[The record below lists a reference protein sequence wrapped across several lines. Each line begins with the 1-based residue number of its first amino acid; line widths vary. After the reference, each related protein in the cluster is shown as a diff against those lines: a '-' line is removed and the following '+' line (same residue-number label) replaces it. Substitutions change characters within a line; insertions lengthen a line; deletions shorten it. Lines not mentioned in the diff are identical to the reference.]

1 MLELTILL
9 LAGLILAVLFVW
21 WAVKLWARE
30 IEALPAQV
38 GELLQLVPLSG
49 ISYDRVE
56 QLFDA
61 TDYRYLDRLRLHDAA
76 RRLERD
82 RRQVALLWL
91 RLMHEDFDKL
101 QQFRRILMT
110 CGVRTSPRAEWTLL
124 MNSLSF
130 RLLHGLFAVWI
141 RLLGLYATPRAHTA
155 LVGSARA
162 VSSQVAAFLAR
173 LSPGQLAEVKQ
184 RWSLR
189 GEST

>member
-9 LAGLILAVLFVW
+9 IAGLILAVLFVW
-21 WAVKLWARE
+21 WAVKLWASE
-30 IEALPAQV
+30 FEVPPAQV
-38 GELLQLVPLSG
+38 EELLQLVPLAG
-49 ISYDRVE
+49 ISYSRVE

-61 TDYRYLDRLRLHDAA
+61 GDYCYLDRLRLHYVA

-91 RLMHEDFDKL
+91 RLMREDFDKL
-101 QQFRRILMT
+101 QQFRRVVMA
-110 CGVRTSPRAEWTLL
+110 CGASTSTRAEWTLL

-130 RLLHGLFAVWI
+130 RLLHGFFAVWI
-141 RLLGLYATPRAHTA
+141 RLFGLYATPRAHTA
-155 LVGSARA
+155 LVGSARV

-173 LSPGQLAEVKQ
+173 LPPNQLAEVKH

-189 GEST
+189 GEAT